1 MYNAG
6 MVTKKALLKKI
17 AIFPFKLVYK
27 VALFTVL
34 ALLILYLI
42 GQILDG
48 RAILYPGVGLWLVIA
63 YLTLPRI
70 HRFLTKV
77 YLPNYYIGRTRTG
90 DGFLGDP
97 VNLAFNGT
105 EADIKL
111 AMERAGWVFADE
123 LGGSSTLKMVQS
135 SLTRKSYPNAPVSSL
150 FLFGNKQDFAY
161 QQEVGGTTSKR
172 HHIRFWKVPKGWY
185 LPGGYTAD
193 WLAAGTYD
201 RKVGLSLFTFQ
212 ITHKIEANIDEE
224 RDFVIKTLQKH
235 NKNVSVKTVK
245 NYSSAYHHR
254 NGGGDKIKTDGALPF
269 VTIH

>member
-1 MYNAG
+1 MAS
-6 MVTKKALLKKI
+6 KKVIVKKV
-17 AIFPFKLVYK
+17 AIFPFKAIYK
-27 VALFTVL
+27 TALFIVIT
-34 ALLILYLI
+34 LLILYLL

-48 RAILYPGVGLWLVIA
+48 RAILAPGVGLWIVIA

-97 VNLAFNGT
+97 VNLAFIGS
-105 EADIKL
+105 EADIKK
-111 AMERAGWVFADE
+111 AMEKAGWKLADE
-123 LGGSSTLKMVQS
+123 LGGSSTYKMIQS
-135 SLTRKSYPNAPVSSL
+135 SIVRKSYPNAPVSSL
-150 FLFGNKQDFAY
+150 FLFGNKQNFAY

-172 HHIRFWKVPKGWY
+172 HHIRFWKVPEGWF

-201 RKVGLSLFTFQ
+201 RKVGFSLFTFQ
-212 ITHKIEANIDEE
+212 ITHKIEADIDEE
-224 RDFVIKTLQKH
+224 RDFVIKSLQKT
-235 NKNVSVKTVK
+235 NKNITVKTVEH
-245 NYSSAYHHR
+245 YSSAYHDR

-269 VTIH
+269 VTIKN